1 MSAAHDSVLDHGASR
16 PFGFGRDALAGLA
29 FRMRSSTVV
38 RALAAF
44 VLSAAGLA
52 YVQFASPHLV
62 DPDGYYHL
70 RMAALIRE
78 QGVPVAFPWLPLTI
92 LDPAHF
98 TDHHLLLH
106 VLQAPFTL
114 LADQALAGKLAAV
127 AFAALALTTFVL
139 VLTWHGVRFP
149 LLWMVL
155 LFASASPFLFRMSMA
170 RGQSLS
176 VALQLLTFHM
186 LMRRSPVGLAIVSA
200 VFVWTYN
207 AFPILVPLV
216 AVGILAHAITRHRL
230 EYRLALG
237 AAAGIGFALVV
248 NPYFP
253 SNVLFL
259 WNHIAPKIL
268 VADYATS
275 VGTEWLPYSSWAL
288 VTLLPGAAVAYLL
301 ALALTNREEWGRDT
315 DRLFWALTATLYLVL
330 LLKSRRFVEYFPP
343 AALLAL
349 AFTLKEPLARLD
361 LRRIEWTEGRLAL
374 AVCAGIAVASMLQ
387 MTLMAAREEV
397 RGQPSTARY
406 QGGARWL
413 ASHTPAGSRVFHTD
427 WDDFPPLFFFNTHNT
442 YLVGLDPDFMRLRDP
457 RRYDRWVAVTRGE
470 VADPGPVIADEF
482 ESAWAFTDNE
492 HTEFIAHADR
502 SPRME
507 RAYVD
512 DDVTIYRVRAP

>member
-1 MSAAHDSVLDHGASR
+1 
-16 PFGFGRDALAGLA
+16 
-29 FRMRSSTVV
+29 MRSATVW
-38 RALAAF
+38 RALVAF

-70 RMAALIRE
+70 RMAALVR
-78 QGVPVAFPWLPLTI
+78 QHGVPVAFPWLPLTI
-92 LDPAHF
+92 LDPGHF

-114 LADQALAGKLAAV
+114 LSDQALGGKLAAV
-127 AFAALALTTFVL
+127 TFAALAFTTFAL
-139 VLTWHGVRFP
+139 VLSWYGVRFP
-149 LLWMVL
+149 LLWLVL

-186 LMRRSPVGLAIVSA
+186 LMQRSSLGLAIVSA

-216 AVGILAHAITRHRL
+216 AVGILAHWITRGRL
-230 EYRLALG
+230 EYGLVLG
-237 AAAGIGFALVV
+237 AAAGMAFALVV

-253 SNVLFL
+253 SNVRFL
-259 WNHIAPKIL
+259 WNHVVPKIF

-275 VGTEWLPYSSWAL
+275 VGAEWLPYSSWAL

-301 ALALTNREEWGRDT
+301 ALALTNRDEWRHDT
-315 DRLFWALTATLYLVL
+315 ARLFWALTATLYLVL

-349 AFTLKEPLARLD
+349 AFTLKAPLARLD
-361 LRRIEWTEGRLAL
+361 LRRIRWTEGRLAT
-374 AVCAGIAVASMLQ
+374 AVFAGLAVASMMQL
-387 MTLMAAREEV
+387 TIMAAREEV

-406 QGGARWL
+406 QAGARWL
-413 ASHTPAGSRVFHTD
+413 ANHTPAGSMVFHTD
-427 WDDFPPLFFFNTHNT
+427 WDDFPPLFFFNIHNT
-442 YLVGLDPDFMRLRDP
+442 YVVGLDPDFMRLRDP
-457 RRYDRWVAVTRGE
+457 QRYDRWVAVTRGE
-470 VADPGPVIADEF
+470 VADPADVIAGELGC
-482 ESAWAFTDNE
+482 AYAFTDNE
-492 HTEFIAHADR
+492 HDAFIARADR

-512 DDVTIYRVRAP
+512 DDVTIYRVRGEVKEAP

>member
-1 MSAAHDSVLDHGASR
+1 
-16 PFGFGRDALAGLA
+16 
-29 FRMRSSTVV
+29 MRSAIVG
-38 RALAAF
+38 RGLAAF

-70 RMAALIRE
+70 RMAALVRE
-78 QGVPVAFPWLPLTI
+78 HGVPVAFPWLPLTI

-106 VLQAPFTL
+106 VFQAPFTL
-114 LADQALAGKLAAV
+114 LGDQALAGKLAAV
-127 AFAALALTTFVL
+127 TFAALAFTTFVL
-139 VLTWHGVRFP
+139 VLTWHGVRYPF
-149 LLWMVL
+149 LWLAL

-176 VALQLLTFHM
+176 VALQLLTFHV
-186 LMRRSPVGLAIVSA
+186 LMRRSAVGVAIVSA

-207 AFPILVPLV
+207 AFPILLPLV
-216 AVGILAHAITRHRL
+216 AIGIVSHAVTRGRV
-230 EYRLALG
+230 EYSLALG
-237 AAAGIGFALVV
+237 AAAGVAFALVV

-253 SNVLFL
+253 NDVRFL
-259 WNHIAPKIL
+259 WNHIAPKIF

-288 VTLLPGAAVAYLL
+288 VTLLPGALAAYLL
-301 ALALTNREEWGRDT
+301 ALALSDRAEWRRDT
-315 DRLFWALTATLYLVL
+315 DRLFWALTATLFFVL

-343 AALLAL
+343 AAVLAL

-361 LRRIEWTEGRLAL
+361 LRRLTRSEGRLAL
-374 AVCAGIAVASMLQ
+374 AVFAGLAFA
-387 MTLMAAREEV
+387 TLLLVTVTAAREEV

-406 QGGARWL
+406 QRGARWL
-413 ASHTPAGSRVFHTD
+413 AAHTPAGSLVFHTD
-427 WDDFPPLFFFNTHNT
+427 WDDFPPLFFHNVHNT
-442 YLVGLDPDFMRLRDP
+442 YVAGLDPDFLRLRDP
-457 RRYDRWVAVTRGE
+457 RRYDRWVAVTRGQ
-470 VADPGPVIADEF
+470 VADPGPVIAEEF
-482 ESAWAFTDNE
+482 GAAYAFTDDE
-492 HTEFIAHADR
+492 HTEFIANADR

-512 DDVTIYRVRAP
+512 DDVVIYRIRTP